1 MLLFC
6 KPPSPLHPRML
17 WLKLPQWFLRRF
29 INVYLLYCNYLSWI
43 KAWPIILTNLN
54 TLYSAKF
61 GLNWPR
67 SSFLRRFLNFVHVF
81 SLFHNY
87 LLLKKV
93 WPFIWINLNP
103 LHQECF
109 VPSLVDLAQWFSR
122 RWKCEKFTD
131 KWTDGLFAIRKAQ
144 VSYKKICQVYNFHVT
159 VSHK

>member
-1 MLLFC
+1 MYIC
-6 KPPSPLHPRML
+6 YIVIISP
-17 WLKLPQWFLRRF
+17 
-29 INVYLLYCNYLSWI
+29 WI
-43 KAWPIILTNLN
+43 KAWPIISTNLN

-131 KWTDGLFAIRKAQ
+131 KWTDGLLAIRKAQ
-144 VSYKKICQVYNFHVT
+144 VSKKRICQVYNFHVYSIT
-159 VSHK
+159 QISKKLAKLYSYRYFKYMNQIFKKQTLVSF